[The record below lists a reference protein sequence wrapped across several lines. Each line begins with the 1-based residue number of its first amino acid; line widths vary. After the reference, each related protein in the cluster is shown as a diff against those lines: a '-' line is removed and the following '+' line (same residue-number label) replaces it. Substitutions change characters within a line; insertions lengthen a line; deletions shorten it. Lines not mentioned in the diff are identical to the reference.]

1 MQKCPVELRHYC
13 PNTPIYALFEIIGV
27 REDIASIIFA
37 SQVPVENW
45 VSCMKN
51 KTLADAIVDR
61 LTHGSIKIEL
71 YGDSMRKNKLKK

>member
-1 MQKCPVELRHYC
+1 
-13 PNTPIYALFEIIGV
+13 
-27 REDIASIIFA
+27 
-37 SQVPVENW
+37 
-45 VSCMKN
+45 MKN